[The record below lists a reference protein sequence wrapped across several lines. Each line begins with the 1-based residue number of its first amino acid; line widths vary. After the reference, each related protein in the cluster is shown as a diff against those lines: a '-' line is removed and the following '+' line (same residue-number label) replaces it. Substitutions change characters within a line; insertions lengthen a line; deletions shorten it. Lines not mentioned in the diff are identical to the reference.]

1 MPRYR
6 HLVRLANRQL
16 QHWFPGAS
24 RQTRLPQANH
34 AFAALHQGNYATI
47 PNYLVTDLRYMDA
60 GDKAQKRQA
69 GPPGTGLPIAMSAIT
84 TSALDTPSRRSM
96 ERTCDDLAIF
106 VIVVVGFV
114 ASLTFR
120 DYGLGW
126 DDYTHAEYADL
137 LLRMYGSGFKDT
149 GALSFANLY
158 MYGGGFDMAAAL
170 LHKVIPLELFETRRL
185 LGAVVGIIGLSV
197 TWRLGRRVGGPL
209 AGLAALLLLALC
221 PTFYGHMFM
230 NPKDAPFAVAMVILM
245 LGLVRLAEEYP
256 SPSPRTILIVGL
268 GAGLS
273 LGSRILGG
281 LALIYAVIGFLP
293 MLLEEIRTQGGRE
306 AVRRFVYVVYTL
318 LPGLILGYLV
328 MGLIWPWSIIE
339 PGNPFH
345 ALSYFSHFF
354 EKPWKE
360 MFDGALVSVPDMPWS
375 YLPTLFALQL
385 PEVLLGLSIA
395 AAIATL
401 LALPRA
407 DVSGRRKTILLML
420 TLAATLPIAVAI
432 VKRPALY
439 NGIRHFIFVIPPMT
453 VLAGT
458 AFAWGMNWLKENRRS
473 WQPAALAVFSFG
485 LLLPLGEM
493 IRLHPY
499 QYTHFNHIAGTV
511 RGADYRYM
519 LDYWGLALK
528 QASDSL
534 REELD
539 ERQEVPPRG
548 RKWKVAVCG
557 PQRPA
562 QVALGPDFTIGW
574 DSHAADFAMTLGEF
588 YCKGLTAP
596 VMVEIKRDDV
606 VFARVYDIR
615 GRSISS
621 LLAIPAP

>member
-1 MPRYR
+1 
-6 HLVRLANRQL
+6 
-16 QHWFPGAS
+16 
-24 RQTRLPQANH
+24 
-34 AFAALHQGNYATI
+34 
-47 PNYLVTDLRYMDA
+47 
-60 GDKAQKRQA
+60 
-69 GPPGTGLPIAMSAIT
+69 MSSIT
-84 TSALDTPSRRSM
+84 TAALDTPTRRSI
-96 ERTCDDLAIF
+96 ERTCDDLAFF
-106 VIVVVGFV
+106 VLAAVTLIAG
-114 ASLTFR
+114 LTFR

-137 LLRMYGSGFKDT
+137 LLRMYGSGFRDT

-170 LHKVIPLELFETRRL
+170 LHKFIPLELFETRRL
-185 LGAVVGIIGLSV
+185 LGAIVGLIGLAV
-197 TWRLGRRVGGPL
+197 TWRLARRVGGPL

-230 NPKDAPFAVAMVILM
+230 NPKDAPFAVAMIILM
-245 LGLVRLAEEYP
+245 MGLVRIAEEYP
-256 SPSPRTILIVGL
+256 APSPRTVLIVGL

-273 LGSRILGG
+273 IGSRVLGG
-281 LALIYAVIGFLP
+281 LALLYALIGFLP
-293 MLLEEIRTQGGRE
+293 LFLEELRMQGKRE
-306 AVRRFVYVVYTL
+306 ALRRLLHLVYVL
-318 LPGLILGYLV
+318 LPGLVLGYLV

-339 PGNPFH
+339 PGHPFQ
-345 ALSYFSHFF
+345 AVTYFSHFF

-360 MFDGALVSVPDMPWS
+360 MFDGALVSVPDMPWF

-385 PEVLLGLSIA
+385 PEI
-395 AAIATL
+395 L
-401 LALPRA
+401 LALFAAGVIGATLALTRN
-407 DVSGRRKTILLML
+407 DVPARRKTIFLML
-420 TLAATLPIAVAI
+420 TLAGTLPLAIAM

-453 VLAGT
+453 VLAGV
-458 AFAWGMNWLKENRRS
+458 AFAKGMNWLKDNRVS
-473 WQPAALAVFSFG
+473 WQPVALAIFVFG
-485 LLLPLGEM
+485 LMLPLAEM

-499 QYTHFNHIAGTV
+499 QYTHFNYIAGTV
-511 RGADYRYM
+511 RGADDRFM
-519 LDYWGLALK
+519 LDYWGLAFK

-534 REELD
+534 REQLAEK
-539 ERQEVPPRG
+539 QEVPPRG

-596 VMVEIKRDDV
+596 LMVEIRRDDV

-621 LLAIPAP
+621 LLSIPAP

>member
-1 MPRYR
+1 
-6 HLVRLANRQL
+6 
-16 QHWFPGAS
+16 
-24 RQTRLPQANH
+24 
-34 AFAALHQGNYATI
+34 
-47 PNYLVTDLRYMDA
+47 
-60 GDKAQKRQA
+60 
-69 GPPGTGLPIAMSAIT
+69 MSSIT
-84 TSALDTPSRRSM
+84 TSGIDLPLRRSI
-96 ERTCDDLAIF
+96 ERTCDDLAF
-106 VIVVVGFV
+106 LVLAIVSLI

-158 MYGGGFDMAAAL
+158 MYGGGFDMVAAL
-170 LHKVIPLELFETRRL
+170 LHKIIPLELFETRRL
-185 LGAVVGIIGLSV
+185 LGAIVGVIGLAV
-197 TWRLGRRVGGPL
+197 TWRLGRRVAGPL

-245 LGLVRLAEEYP
+245 LGLVRLVEEYP

-273 LGSRILGG
+273 IGSRILGG
-281 LALIYAVIGFLP
+281 LALLYAVIGFVPLFVD
-293 MLLEEIRTQGGRE
+293 E
-306 AVRRFVYVVYTL
+306 VRSHGARKAAHRFAHLVYVL

-328 MGLIWPWSIIE
+328 MGLIWPWSIMQ
-339 PGNPFH
+339 PGNPFR
-345 ALSYFSHFF
+345 ALTYFSAFF

-385 PEVLLGLSIA
+385 PEVLLGLGIA
-395 AAIATL
+395 GVVIAITSL
-401 LALPRA
+401 SRT
-407 DVSGRRKTILLML
+407 DVSPRRKTILLML
-420 TLAATLPIAVAI
+420 TLAATLPLLIAM

-453 VLAGT
+453 VLAGA
-458 AFAWGMNWLKENRRS
+458 AFAWLMDWLRVNHRGA
-473 WQPAALAVFSFG
+473 QVVALAVFSFG
-485 LLLPLGEM
+485 LMLPLAEM

-499 QYTHFNHIAGTV
+499 QYAHFNYIAGTA
-511 RGADYRYM
+511 RAADDLYM

-528 QASDSL
+528 QASDAL
-534 REELD
+534 REEII
-539 ERQEVPPRG
+539 ERQEAPPQG
-548 RKWKVAVCG
+548 RRWKVAVCG

-596 VMVEIKRDDV
+596 LIAEIKRDDV

>member
-1 MPRYR
+1 
-6 HLVRLANRQL
+6 
-16 QHWFPGAS
+16 
-24 RQTRLPQANH
+24 
-34 AFAALHQGNYATI
+34 
-47 PNYLVTDLRYMDA
+47 
-60 GDKAQKRQA
+60 
-69 GPPGTGLPIAMSAIT
+69 MSSIT
-84 TSALDTPSRRSM
+84 TSAIDTPARRSL
-96 ERTCDDLAIF
+96 EKSCDDLAI
-106 VIVVVGFV
+106 VVLGAV
-114 ASLTFR
+114 ALIAGLTFR

-170 LHKVIPLELFETRRL
+170 LHKIIPLELFETRRL
-185 LGAVVGIIGLSV
+185 LGAIVGVVGLAV

-209 AGLAALLLLALC
+209 AGLASLLLLALC

-230 NPKDAPFAVAMVILM
+230 NPKDAPFAVAMVVLLM
-245 LGLVRLAEEYP
+245 GLVRLAEEYP
-256 SPSPRTILIVGL
+256 EPSPRTILIVGF

-273 LGSRILGG
+273 IGCRILGG
-281 LALIYAVIGFLP
+281 LALVYAVVGFLP
-293 MLLEEIRTQGGRE
+293 LWLEEFRTQEPRE
-306 AVRRFVYVVYTL
+306 AAHRFAHAMYVL
-318 LPGLILGYLV
+318 LPGLVFGYLV
-328 MGLIWPWSIIE
+328 MGLIWPWSIME
-339 PGNPFH
+339 PGHPFE
-345 ALSYFSHFF
+345 ALTYFSHFF

-385 PEVLLGLSIA
+385 PEVLLALLIA
-395 AAIATL
+395 GIVGTFMTL
-401 LALPRA
+401 ARA
-407 DVSGRRKTILLML
+407 NVPGRRKTILLML
-420 TLAATLPIAVAI
+420 TLAATLPLVIAM

-453 VLAGT
+453 VLAGA
-458 AFAWGMNWLKENRRS
+458 AFARGMNWLGENRRS
-473 WQPAALAVFSFG
+473 WQPAALAIFAFG

-511 RGADYRYM
+511 RTADNYFM

-528 QASDSL
+528 QASDEL
-534 REELD
+534 REQLT
-539 ERQEVPPRG
+539 ERQEVPPNS

>member
-1 MPRYR
+1 
-6 HLVRLANRQL
+6 
-16 QHWFPGAS
+16 
-24 RQTRLPQANH
+24 
-34 AFAALHQGNYATI
+34 
-47 PNYLVTDLRYMDA
+47 
-60 GDKAQKRQA
+60 
-69 GPPGTGLPIAMSAIT
+69 MSAIT
-84 TSALDTPSRRSM
+84 TSAIDTPLRRSV
-96 ERTCDDLAIF
+96 ERTCDDLAILVLA
-106 VIVVVGFV
+106 VIGLI
-114 ASLTFR
+114 AGLTFR

-149 GALSFANLY
+149 AALSFANLY

-170 LHKVIPLELFETRRL
+170 LHKIVPLELFETRRL
-185 LGAVVGIIGLSV
+185 LGAVVGLIGLAV

-209 AGLAALLLLALC
+209 AGLATLLLLALC

-230 NPKDAPFAVAMVILM
+230 NPKDAPFAVSMVILM
-245 LGLVRLAEEYP
+245 LGLVRLAQEYP
-256 SPSPRTILIVGL
+256 SPSPRTVLIVGI

-273 LGSRILGG
+273 IGSRILGG
-281 LALIYAVIGFLP
+281 LALVYAAVGFVPL
-293 MLLEEIRTQGGRE
+293 LLEEFHAQGARE
-306 AVRRFVYVVYTL
+306 AAHRFAHVVYLL
-318 LPGLILGYLV
+318 LPGLVFGYLV
-328 MGLIWPWSIIE
+328 MGLVWPWSIME

-345 ALSYFSHFF
+345 ALTYFSHFF

-360 MFDGALVSVPDMPWS
+360 MFGGALVSVPDMPWS

-385 PEVLLGLSIA
+385 PEILLGLA
-395 AAIATL
+395 AVGVAGTFMSL
-401 LALPRA
+401 SR
-407 DVSGRRKTILLML
+407 SGVPARRKTILLML
-420 TLAATLPIAVAI
+420 TLAATLPLAVAM

-439 NGIRHFIFVIPPMT
+439 NGIRHFIFVIPPMA

-458 AFAWGMNWLKENRRS
+458 AFAWTMNWLRGTRRS
-473 WQPAALAVFSFG
+473 WQPAAVAVLTFG

-499 QYTHFNHIAGTV
+499 QYTHFNHVAGTV
-511 RGADYRYM
+511 RSADNLFM

-528 QASDSL
+528 QASDGL
-534 REELD
+534 REEIV
-539 ERQEVPPRG
+539 ERQEAPPRG

-574 DSHAADFAMTLGEF
+574 DANAADFAMTLGEF

>member
-1 MPRYR
+1 
-6 HLVRLANRQL
+6 
-16 QHWFPGAS
+16 
-24 RQTRLPQANH
+24 
-34 AFAALHQGNYATI
+34 
-47 PNYLVTDLRYMDA
+47 
-60 GDKAQKRQA
+60 
-69 GPPGTGLPIAMSAIT
+69 MSSIT
-84 TSALDTPSRRSM
+84 TLAIDTPARRSV
-96 ERTCDDLAIF
+96 ERTCDDLAVLALG
-106 VIVVVGFV
+106 VIGLI

-149 GALSFANLY
+149 AALSFANLY

-185 LGAVVGIIGLSV
+185 LGAIVGLIGLAV
-197 TWRLGRRVGGPL
+197 TWRLARRVGGPL

-230 NPKDAPFAVAMVILM
+230 NPKDAPFAVAMAILM

-256 SPSPRTILIVGL
+256 SPSPRTVLIVGL

-273 LGSRILGG
+273 VGSRILGG
-281 LALIYAVIGFLP
+281 LALIYALVGFVPL
-293 MLLEEIRTQGGRE
+293 LLEEIHGSSPRE
-306 AVRRFVYVVYTL
+306 AAHRFLHVMYVL
-318 LPGLILGYLV
+318 LPGLIVGYLV
-328 MGLIWPWSIIE
+328 MGLIWPWSIME
-339 PGNPFH
+339 PGNP
-345 ALSYFSHFF
+345 
-354 EKPWKE
+354 
-360 MFDGALVSVPDMPWS
+360 
-375 YLPTLFALQL
+375 FALQL
-385 PEVLLGLSIA
+385 PEVLLGLTIA
-395 AAIATL
+395 GVVGSLMSLSRKDIPA
-401 LALPRA
+401 
-407 DVSGRRKTILLML
+407 RRKTILLML
-420 TLAATLPIAVAI
+420 TLAATLPLVIAM

-439 NGIRHFIFVIPPMT
+439 NGIRHFVFVIAPMA
-453 VLAGT
+453 VLGGT
-458 AFAWGMNWLKENRRS
+458 AFAWLMDWLKLRRRS
-473 WQPAALAVFSFG
+473 WQPAAVALFAFG
-485 LLLPLGEM
+485 LLLPLSEM

-511 RGADYRYM
+511 RAADDLFM

-528 QASDSL
+528 QASDGL
-534 REELD
+534 REELV
-539 ERQEVPPRG
+539 ERQEFPPRG

-574 DSHAADFAMTLGEF
+574 DSNAADFAMTLGEF

-615 GRSISS
+615 GRSISG
-621 LLAIPAP
+621 LLAIPPP

>member
-1 MPRYR
+1 
-6 HLVRLANRQL
+6 
-16 QHWFPGAS
+16 
-24 RQTRLPQANH
+24 
-34 AFAALHQGNYATI
+34 
-47 PNYLVTDLRYMDA
+47 
-60 GDKAQKRQA
+60 
-69 GPPGTGLPIAMSAIT
+69 MSSIT
-84 TSALDTPSRRSM
+84 TSALEAPARRSV
-96 ERTCDDLAIF
+96 EKTCDDLAF
-106 VIVVVGFV
+106 LVLGVVAVV
-114 ASLTFR
+114 AGLTFR

-185 LGAVVGIIGLSV
+185 LGAIVGVIGLGV
-197 TWRLGRRVGGPL
+197 TWRLARRVGGPL

-230 NPKDAPFAVAMVILM
+230 NPKDAPFAVAMVVLIM
-245 LGLVRLAEEYP
+245 GLVRLIEEYP
-256 SPSPRTILIVGL
+256 APSPRTILIVGL

-273 LGSRILGG
+273 IGCRVLGG
-281 LALIYAVIGFLP
+281 LALIYAVVGFIPLWI
-293 MLLEEIRTQGGRE
+293 EEFRKQGPRE
-306 AVRRFVYVVYTL
+306 ATHRFAHAIYVL
-318 LPGLILGYLV
+318 LPGLVLGYLV
-328 MGLIWPWSIIE
+328 MGLIWPWSIME
-339 PGNPFH
+339 PGHPLE
-345 ALSYFSHFF
+345 AVTYFSHFF

-385 PEVLLGLSIA
+385 PEVLLVLLSA
-395 AAIATL
+395 AVITTFMSL
-401 LALPRA
+401 SRT
-407 DVSGRRKTILLML
+407 DVAAKRKSVMLML
-420 TLAATLPIAVAI
+420 TLAATLPLVIAM

-439 NGIRHFIFVIPPMT
+439 NGIRHFIFVIPPMA
-453 VLAGT
+453 VLGGV
-458 AFAWGMNWLKENRRS
+458 AFARGMDWLGEYRRA
-473 WQPAALAVFSFG
+473 WQPAALAVFAFG
-485 LLLPLGEM
+485 LLLPLSEM

-511 RGADYRYM
+511 RTADNFFM

-528 QASDSL
+528 QASDGL
-534 REELD
+534 REQLA
-539 ERQEVPPRG
+539 ERQEVPPQH

-588 YCKGLTAP
+588 YCKGLAAP

>member
-1 MPRYR
+1 
-6 HLVRLANRQL
+6 
-16 QHWFPGAS
+16 
-24 RQTRLPQANH
+24 
-34 AFAALHQGNYATI
+34 
-47 PNYLVTDLRYMDA
+47 
-60 GDKAQKRQA
+60 
-69 GPPGTGLPIAMSAIT
+69 MSSIT
-84 TSALDTPSRRSM
+84 TSAIETPSRRSV
-96 ERTCDDLAIF
+96 ERTFDDLALC
-106 VIVVVGFV
+106 VLLAVGLI
-114 ASLTFR
+114 AGLTFR

-137 LLRMYGSGFKDT
+137 LLKMYGSGFKDT

-185 LGAVVGIIGLSV
+185 LGAIVGVIGLAV

-209 AGLAALLLLALC
+209 AGLVALLLLALC

-230 NPKDAPFAVAMVILM
+230 NPKDAPFAVAMAVLM

-256 SPSPRTILIVGL
+256 QASPRTILIIGL
-268 GAGLS
+268 GSGLS
-273 LGSRILGG
+273 IGSRILGG
-281 LALIYAVIGFLP
+281 LALVYALIGFLP
-293 MLLEEIRTQGGRE
+293 LFIEEVRKQGARAAIG
-306 AVRRFVYVVYTL
+306 RFVHVLYTL
-318 LPGLILGYLV
+318 LPGLVLGYLI

-339 PGNPFH
+339 LGNPFH
-345 ALSYFSHFF
+345 ALTYFSHFF

-385 PEVLLGLSIA
+385 PEVLLVLS
-395 AAIATL
+395 
-401 LALPRA
+401 LAGVVGTFIVLPRS
-407 DVSGRRKTILLML
+407 DVTARRKTILLML
-420 TLAATLPIAVAI
+420 TLAAAMPIAIAI

-453 VLAGT
+453 VLAGLT
-458 AFAWGMNWLKENRRS
+458 FEWIMRWLKDNRRS
-473 WQPAALAVFSFG
+473 WQPAVLAVFVFG

-499 QYTHFNHIAGTV
+499 QYTHFNHLAGTV
-511 RGADYRYM
+511 RGADDRFM
-519 LDYWGLALK
+519 LDYWGLAFK
-528 QASDSL
+528 QASDDL
-534 REELD
+534 RDQLEEKH
-539 ERQEVPPRG
+539 EVPPKG

-588 YCKGLTAP
+588 YCKGLNAP
-596 VMVEIKRDDV
+596 VMVEVKRDDV
-606 VFARVYDIR
+606 VYARVYDIR
-615 GRSISS
+615 GQSITT
-621 LLAIPAP
+621 LLSIPPP

>member
-1 MPRYR
+1 
-6 HLVRLANRQL
+6 
-16 QHWFPGAS
+16 
-24 RQTRLPQANH
+24 
-34 AFAALHQGNYATI
+34 
-47 PNYLVTDLRYMDA
+47 
-60 GDKAQKRQA
+60 
-69 GPPGTGLPIAMSAIT
+69 MSSIT
-84 TSALDTPSRRSM
+84 TSAIETPSRRSV
-96 ERTCDDLAIF
+96 ERTFDDLALC
-106 VIVVVGFV
+106 VLLAVGLI
-114 ASLTFR
+114 AGLTFR

-137 LLRMYGSGFKDT
+137 LLKMYGSGFKDT

-185 LGAVVGIIGLSV
+185 LGAIVGVIGLAV

-209 AGLAALLLLALC
+209 AGLVALLLLALC

-230 NPKDAPFAVAMVILM
+230 NPKDAPFAVAMAVLM

-256 SPSPRTILIVGL
+256 QASPRTILIIGL
-268 GAGLS
+268 GSGLS
-273 LGSRILGG
+273 IGSRILGG
-281 LALIYAVIGFLP
+281 LALVYALIGFLP
-293 MLLEEIRTQGGRE
+293 LFIEEVRKQGARAAIG
-306 AVRRFVYVVYTL
+306 RFVHVLYTL
-318 LPGLILGYLV
+318 LPGLVLGYLI

-339 PGNPFH
+339 LGNPFH
-345 ALSYFSHFF
+345 ALTYFSHFF

-385 PEVLLGLSIA
+385 PEVLLVLS
-395 AAIATL
+395 
-401 LALPRA
+401 LAGVVGTFIVLPRS
-407 DVSGRRKTILLML
+407 DVTARRKTILLML
-420 TLAATLPIAVAI
+420 TLAAAMPIAIAI

-453 VLAGT
+453 VLAGLT
-458 AFAWGMNWLKENRRS
+458 FEWIMRWLKDNRRS
-473 WQPAALAVFSFG
+473 WQPAVLAVFVFG

-499 QYTHFNHIAGTV
+499 QYTHFNHLAGTV
-511 RGADYRYM
+511 RGADDRFM
-519 LDYWGLALK
+519 LDYWGLAFK
-528 QASDSL
+528 QASDDL
-534 REELD
+534 RDQLEEKH
-539 ERQEVPPRG
+539 EVPPKG

-588 YCKGLTAP
+588 YCKGLSAP

-621 LLAIPAP
+621 LLSIPAP

>member
-1 MPRYR
+1 
-6 HLVRLANRQL
+6 
-16 QHWFPGAS
+16 
-24 RQTRLPQANH
+24 
-34 AFAALHQGNYATI
+34 
-47 PNYLVTDLRYMDA
+47 
-60 GDKAQKRQA
+60 
-69 GPPGTGLPIAMSAIT
+69 MSSIT
-84 TSALDTPSRRSM
+84 TSAIDTPARRSV
-96 ERTCDDLAIF
+96 ERTCDDLAML
-106 VIVVVGFV
+106 VLAVVGIV
-114 ASLTFR
+114 AGLTFR

-170 LHKVIPLELFETRRL
+170 LHKIIPLELFETRRL
-185 LGAVVGIIGLSV
+185 LGAIVGVIGLAV
-197 TWRLGRRVGGPL
+197 TWRLGRRVGGPI

-256 SPSPRTILIVGL
+256 QPSPRTILIVGL

-273 LGSRILGG
+273 IGSRILGG
-281 LALIYAVIGFLP
+281 LALVYAVAGFVP
-293 MLLEEIRTQGGRE
+293 LLVDEIQTHG
-306 AVRRFVYVVYTL
+306 VRGAAQRFLRVVYVL
-318 LPGLILGYLV
+318 MPGLILGYLV
-328 MGLIWPWSIIE
+328 MGLIWPWSIME
-339 PGNPFH
+339 PDNPFQ
-345 ALSYFSHFF
+345 ALTYFSRFF

-385 PEVLLGLSIA
+385 PEVLLGLLMA
-395 AAIATL
+395 GVVGTL
-401 LALPRA
+401 VVLPRS
-407 DVSGRRKTILLML
+407 DVSARRKTILLML
-420 TLAATLPIAVAI
+420 TSAATLPLLIAM

-458 AFAWGMNWLKENRRS
+458 AFAWAMNRLGENRRS
-473 WQPAALAVFSFG
+473 WQPAAVAIFAFG

-499 QYTHFNHIAGTV
+499 QYTHFNYIAGTV
-511 RGADYRYM
+511 RGADNRYM

-528 QASDSL
+528 QASDEL
-534 REELD
+534 REQII
-539 ERQEVPPRG
+539 ERQEVPPKG

-562 QVALGPDFTIGW
+562 QVALGADFTIGW

-588 YCKGLTAP
+588 YCKGVAAP
-596 VMVEIKRDDV
+596 VLVEIKRDNV

>member
-1 MPRYR
+1 
-6 HLVRLANRQL
+6 LE
-16 QHWFPGAS
+16 
-24 RQTRLPQANH
+24 TE
-34 AFAALHQGNYATI
+34 
-47 PNYLVTDLRYMDA
+47 LRYMDA
-60 GDKAQKRQA
+60 GEQDPKRQRWA
-69 GPPGTGLPIAMSAIT
+69 KGRRVTTAMSSIA
-84 TSALDTPSRRSM
+84 TSTIVTPSRRTM
-96 ERTCDDLAIF
+96 ERTIDDLAI
-106 VIVVVGFV
+106 VVLVAVGLV

-126 DDYTHAEYADL
+126 DDYTQAEYADL

-149 GALSFANLY
+149 GALSFVNLY

-185 LGAVVGIIGLSV
+185 LGAMVGLLGLAV

-221 PTFYGHMFM
+221 PSFYGHMFM
-230 NPKDAPFAVAMVILM
+230 NPKDAPFAVAMAILT

-256 SPSPRTILIVGL
+256 SPSPRTILLVGL

-273 LGSRILGG
+273 IGSRILGG
-281 LALIYAVIGFLP
+281 LGLIYALIGFVP
-293 MLLEEIRTQGGRE
+293 LLVAEVRYQGARE
-306 AVRRFVYVVYTL
+306 AARRFTHVAYGL
-318 LPGLILGYLV
+318 LPSLILGYLI
-328 MGLIWPWSIIE
+328 MGLIWPWSIME
-339 PGNPFH
+339 PGNPFG
-345 ALSYFSHFF
+345 ALDYFSHFF

-385 PEVLLGLSIA
+385 PEVLLGLFIA
-395 AAIATL
+395 GGVGALATL
-401 LALPRA
+401 TRG
-407 DVSGRRKTILLML
+407 DVPARRKTVLLIV
-420 TLAATLPIAVAI
+420 TLAATLPLVIAML
-432 VKRPALY
+432 KRPALY

-458 AFAWGMNWLKENRRS
+458 AFGWGMDWLKENRRH
-473 WQPAALAVFSFG
+473 WQPAAVAIFAFG
-485 LLLPLGEM
+485 LLLPLSEM

-499 QYTHFNHIAGTV
+499 EYTHFNHIAGTV
-511 RGADYRYM
+511 RGAGNRYM

-528 QASDSL
+528 QASDGL
-534 REELD
+534 REQLA
-539 ERQEVPPRG
+539 ERHEAAPQG

-574 DSHAADFAMTLGEF
+574 DSHAADFAMTLDEF
-588 YCKGLTAP
+588 YCKGLSAP
-596 VMVEIKRDDV
+596 VMLEVKRDGV

-615 GRSISS
+615 GRKISS
-621 LLAIPAP
+621 LLADPAP

>member
-1 MPRYR
+1 
-6 HLVRLANRQL
+6 
-16 QHWFPGAS
+16 
-24 RQTRLPQANH
+24 
-34 AFAALHQGNYATI
+34 
-47 PNYLVTDLRYMDA
+47 
-60 GDKAQKRQA
+60 
-69 GPPGTGLPIAMSAIT
+69 MSSIT
-84 TSALDTPSRRSM
+84 TSVIDTPSRRSI
-96 ERTCDDLAIF
+96 EGTCDDLAI
-106 VIVVVGFV
+106 VVLAAV
-114 ASLTFR
+114 ALIAGLTFR

-149 GALSFANLY
+149 AALSFANLY

-170 LHKVIPLELFETRRL
+170 LHKIIPLELFETRRL
-185 LGAVVGIIGLSV
+185 LGAVVGIVGLAV
-197 TWRLGRRVGGPL
+197 TWRLARRVGGPL
-209 AGLAALLLLALC
+209 AGLATLLLLALC

-245 LGLVRLAEEYP
+245 LGLARLAEEYP
-256 SPSPRTILIVGL
+256 SPSPRTILIIGL

-273 LGSRILGG
+273 LGCRILGG
-281 LALIYAVIGFLP
+281 LALIYALVGFIPL
-293 MLLEEIRTQGGRE
+293 LLEEVRTHSLRE
-306 AVRRFVYVVYTL
+306 AVRRFAHVLYVLV
-318 LPGLILGYLV
+318 PGLVVGYLV
-328 MGLIWPWSIIE
+328 MGLIWPWSIME
-339 PGNPFH
+339 PGNPFE
-345 ALSYFSHFF
+345 ALTYFSHFF

-385 PEVLLGLSIA
+385 PEVLLVL
-395 AAIATL
+395 AIAGVVGTL
-401 LALPRA
+401 MSLSRQ
-407 DVSGRRKTILLML
+407 DVPARRKTILLML
-420 TLAATLPIAVAI
+420 TTAATLPLVVAM

-439 NGIRHFIFVIPPMT
+439 NGIRHFVFVIPPMT
-453 VLAGT
+453 VLAGVS
-458 AFAWGMNWLKENRRS
+458 FAWAMKWLKQNRRS

-485 LLLPLGEM
+485 LLLPLSEM

-499 QYTHFNHIAGTV
+499 EYTHFNHIAGTV
-511 RGADYRYM
+511 RSADSLFM

-528 QASDSL
+528 QASDGL
-534 REELD
+534 RDELV
-539 ERQEVPPRG
+539 ERQEAPPAG

-574 DSHAADFAMTLGEF
+574 DSNTADFAMTLGEF

>member
-1 MPRYR
+1 
-6 HLVRLANRQL
+6 
-16 QHWFPGAS
+16 
-24 RQTRLPQANH
+24 
-34 AFAALHQGNYATI
+34 
-47 PNYLVTDLRYMDA
+47 
-60 GDKAQKRQA
+60 
-69 GPPGTGLPIAMSAIT
+69 MSSIT
-84 TSALDTPSRRSM
+84 TSAIDTPYRRSL
-96 ERTCDDLAIF
+96 ERTYDDLALLALA
-106 VIVVVGFV
+106 VVGVV
-114 ASLTFR
+114 AALTFR

-137 LLRMYGSGFKDT
+137 LLRMYDSGFKDT

-158 MYGGGFDMAAAL
+158 MYGGGFDMTAAL
-170 LHKVIPLELFETRRL
+170 LHKIIPLELFETRRL
-185 LGAVVGIIGLSV
+185 LGAIVGVIGLAV

-209 AGLAALLLLALC
+209 AGLTALLLLALC
-221 PTFYGHMFM
+221 PTFYGHIFM

-256 SPSPRTILIVGL
+256 HPTPRTILIVGL
-268 GAGLS
+268 GTGLS
-273 LGSRILGG
+273 IGSRILGG
-281 LALIYAVIGFLP
+281 LAAVYALIGVVPMVI
-293 MLLEEIRTQGGRE
+293 EEVRTQGALE
-306 AVRRFVYVVYTL
+306 ALRRLVHVLYVL
-318 LPGLILGYLV
+318 LPGLVLGYLI

-339 PGNPFH
+339 PGNPFR
-345 ALSYFSHFF
+345 ALTYFSHFF

-385 PEVLLGLSIA
+385 PEVLLALLFAGIA
-395 AAIATL
+395 GSFVV
-401 LALPRA
+401 LPRH
-407 DVSGRRKTILLML
+407 DVTARRKTVLLML
-420 TLAATLPIAVAI
+420 MLAATLPIAIAM

-439 NGIRHFIFVIPPMT
+439 TGILHFMFVIPPMT
-453 VLAGT
+453 VLAGLT
-458 AFAWGMNWLKENRRS
+458 FEWIMRWLKDNRRS
-473 WQPAALAVFSFG
+473 WQPAVLAVFVFG

-499 QYTHFNHIAGTV
+499 QYTHFNHLAGTV
-511 RGADYRYM
+511 RGADDRFM
-519 LDYWGLALK
+519 LDYWGLAFK
-528 QASDSL
+528 QASDDL
-534 REELD
+534 RDQLEEKH
-539 ERQEVPPRG
+539 EVPPKG

-588 YCKGLTAP
+588 YCKGLSAP

-621 LLAIPAP
+621 LLSIPAP

>member
-1 MPRYR
+1 
-6 HLVRLANRQL
+6 
-16 QHWFPGAS
+16 
-24 RQTRLPQANH
+24 
-34 AFAALHQGNYATI
+34 
-47 PNYLVTDLRYMDA
+47 
-60 GDKAQKRQA
+60 
-69 GPPGTGLPIAMSAIT
+69 MSSIT
-84 TSALDTPSRRSM
+84 TSAIETPARRSL
-96 ERTCDDLAIF
+96 ERTCDELAI
-106 VIVVVGFV
+106 IVLGAVALV

-137 LLRMYGSGFKDT
+137 LLRMYGSGFRDT

-185 LGAVVGIIGLSV
+185 LGAVVGVMGLAV

-209 AGLAALLLLALC
+209 AGLATLLLLALC

-230 NPKDAPFAVAMVILM
+230 NPKDAPFAVAMVILI

-256 SPSPRTILIVGL
+256 QPSPRTILIVGF

-273 LGSRILGG
+273 IGCRILGG
-281 LALIYAVIGFLP
+281 LALVYAVAGFVPL
-293 MLLEEIRTQGGRE
+293 LLEEYRTQGARE
-306 AVRRFVYVVYTL
+306 AARRFAHVVYVL
-318 LPGLILGYLV
+318 LPGLVFGYLV
-328 MGLIWPWSIIE
+328 MGLIWPWSIME
-339 PGNPFH
+339 PGHPFE
-345 ALSYFSHFF
+345 ALTYFSHFF

-385 PEVLLGLSIA
+385 PEVLLALLVAGVVGTLMSLSR
-395 AAIATL
+395 
-401 LALPRA
+401 P
-407 DVSGRRKTILLML
+407 DVPGRRKTVLLML
-420 TLAATLPIAVAI
+420 TLAATLPLVIAM

-453 VLAGT
+453 VLAGL
-458 AFAWGMNWLKENRRS
+458 AFARGMDRLRENRRS
-473 WQPAALAVFSFG
+473 WQPVALAVFAFG

-511 RGADYRYM
+511 RAADDLFM

-528 QASDSL
+528 QASDGL
-534 REELD
+534 REELT
-539 ERQEVPPRG
+539 ERQEAPPHG

-574 DSHAADFAMTLGEF
+574 DSHSADFAMTLGEF

-596 VMVEIKRDDV
+596 VLVEIKRDDV

-621 LLAIPAP
+621 LLSIPAP

>member
-1 MPRYR
+1 
-6 HLVRLANRQL
+6 
-16 QHWFPGAS
+16 
-24 RQTRLPQANH
+24 
-34 AFAALHQGNYATI
+34 
-47 PNYLVTDLRYMDA
+47 
-60 GDKAQKRQA
+60 
-69 GPPGTGLPIAMSAIT
+69 MSSIT
-84 TSALDTPSRRSM
+84 TSTIDTPARRSV
-96 ERTCDDLAIF
+96 ERTCDDLAI
-106 VIVVVGFV
+106 VVLAAVGLV

-137 LLRMYGSGFKDT
+137 LLRMYDSGFKDA

-170 LHKVIPLELFETRRL
+170 LHKIIPLELFETRRL
-185 LGAVVGIIGLSV
+185 LGAVVGMIGLAV
-197 TWRLGRRVGGPL
+197 TWRLARRVAGPL

-245 LGLVRLAEEYP
+245 LGLVRLVEEYP

-273 LGSRILGG
+273 IGTRILGG
-281 LALIYAVIGFLP
+281 LALLYAVIGFVP
-293 MLLEEIRTQGGRE
+293 LLVDE
-306 AVRRFVYVVYTL
+306 VRSHGARSATHRFAHVVHVL

-345 ALSYFSHFF
+345 ALTYFSHFF

-385 PEVLLGLSIA
+385 PEVLLGLGIA
-395 AAIATL
+395 GVAIAITSL
-401 LALPRA
+401 WRTETRP
-407 DVSGRRKTILLML
+407 RRKTILLML
-420 TLAATLPIAVAI
+420 TLAATLPLLVAM

-439 NGIRHFIFVIPPMT
+439 NGIRHFIFVIPPIA
-453 VLAGT
+453 VLGGV
-458 AFAWGMNWLKENRRS
+458 AFSSLMDWLRVNHRGA
-473 WQPAALAVFSFG
+473 QAAAVAVFSFG
-485 LLLPLGEM
+485 LMLPLAEM

-499 QYTHFNHIAGTV
+499 QYTHFNYIAGTV
-511 RGADYRYM
+511 RAADDRYM

-528 QASDSL
+528 QASDAL
-534 REELD
+534 REEII
-539 ERQEVPPRG
+539 ERQEAPPHG

-596 VMVEIKRDDV
+596 LIAEIKRDDV